1 MYLNIALGIRCRYMQ
16 KNTPLHTLSSRYK
29 EFQMNTS
36 KVSRDKQNEE
46 MIENNEWTIK
56 YGKDYTYKNS
66 GNHVKFK

>member
-1 MYLNIALGIRCRYMQ
+1 
-16 KNTPLHTLSSRYK
+16 
-29 EFQMNTS
+29 MNTS

-46 MIENNEWTIK
+46 MVEDNEWTIK